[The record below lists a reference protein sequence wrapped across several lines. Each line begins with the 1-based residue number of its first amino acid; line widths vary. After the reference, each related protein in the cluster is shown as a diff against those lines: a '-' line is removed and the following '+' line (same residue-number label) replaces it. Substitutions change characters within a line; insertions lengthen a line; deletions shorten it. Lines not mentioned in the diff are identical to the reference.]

1 MTASFLRI
9 RDNVPQWPYSVAQFR
24 ADEPQ
29 LSISNDPHVG
39 ELASYASL
47 NPPILIYKVTPTNP
61 LDVTNFSEPR
71 TQRASESEP
80 VQNTEGNWEQTWTVR
95 DATEAEIAEWDI
107 INNPDPEP
115 DWVAFKLLSLGSPQ
129 FKEIITQALLS
140 DPVNALGLQLELNEL
155 IHGGDPRPFF
165 AAITSVFNAVQPD
178 PSVIRSF
185 AAAARMMNLPSE
197 FVDMLLSLVP
207 TIDAGTGTGNTG
219 T

>member
-1 MTASFLRI
+1 MTAFLLRI
-9 RDNVPQWPYSVAQFR
+9 RDSVPQWPYSVAQFR

-47 NPPILIYKVTPTNP
+47 NPPILIYKITPTNP
-61 LDVTNFSEPR
+61 LETTNLPESR
-71 TQRASESEP
+71 TQRISESEP
-80 VQNTEGNWEQTWTVR
+80 VQNNEGNWEQTWVVR
-95 DATEAEIAEWDI
+95 NATEAEVAEWDI
-107 INNPDPEP
+107 INNPPPQP
-115 DWVAFKLLSLGSPQ
+115 DWVAFKLLSLSSPQ
-129 FKEIITQALLS
+129 FKEIIAQALLS

-155 IHGGDPRPFF
+155 IRGGDPRPFF

-197 FVDMLLSLVP
+197 FVDMLLSLVAG
-207 TIDAGTGTGNTG
+207 TGTGTGTGNTG